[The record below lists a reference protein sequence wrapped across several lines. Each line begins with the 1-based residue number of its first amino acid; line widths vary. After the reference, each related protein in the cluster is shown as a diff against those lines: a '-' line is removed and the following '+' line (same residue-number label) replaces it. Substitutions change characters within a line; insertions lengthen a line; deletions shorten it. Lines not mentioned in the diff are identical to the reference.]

1 MKLLTDEQLCDS
13 KDFVLHGLMMEAK
26 LERVK
31 AANKYQ
37 WQRHQ
42 ELGEYLH
49 KIEQLI
55 NQKNNG

>member
-1 MKLLTDEQLCDS
+1 MKLLTDEQLCELS
-13 KDFVLHGLMMEAK
+13 LNNLRS
-26 LERVK
+26 ERVYTTTQRITT
-31 AANKYQ
+31 ANRNQ

-55 NQKNNG
+55 TEKQQQ

>member
-1 MKLLTDEQLCDS
+1 MKLLTDEQLC
-13 KDFVLHGLMMEAK
+13 EASISELKFEFIWAQSDK
-26 LERVK
+26 LQSAK
-31 AANKYQ
+31 KNQ

-55 NQKNNG
+55 TEKQKQ